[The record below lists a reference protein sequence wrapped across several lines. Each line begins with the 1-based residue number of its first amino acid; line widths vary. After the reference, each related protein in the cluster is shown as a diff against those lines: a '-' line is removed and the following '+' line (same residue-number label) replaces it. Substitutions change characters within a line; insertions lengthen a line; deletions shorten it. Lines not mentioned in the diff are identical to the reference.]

1 MKAGNAS
8 AMVDVVPERYP
19 YRDEGCDV
27 SSSCLRC
34 PLPQCKYDD
43 PGWFHRQRR
52 DRRDDEVIE
61 AMREGGL
68 SVADLAAR
76 FAGPGGPLRPEPAHR
91 VPHPEK
97 GRPGG
102 DPGRPFS
109 GTCLTLTP
117 HPDVI

>member
-1 MKAGNAS
+1 MKAGNAG

-76 FAGPGGPLRPEPAHR
+76 FALSQRTVFRILRRAVRGLPPDGPSQAHA
-91 VPHPEK
+91 
-97 GRPGG
+97 
-102 DPGRPFS
+102 
-109 GTCLTLTP
+109 
-117 HPDVI
+117 